1 MSEVFLFAFTAALN
15 PTLLAA
21 STVMLLMPSPKRLLL
36 GYLIGATMTSVTLGL
51 LIVFQFEESS
61 TVSTA
66 ENSLSSAQDFVL
78 GLILLVIAYVIG
90 TERHRGLVE
99 RREAKRASKP
109 KKDLAWQKV
118 LNKGSARW
126 TFVAGALLTLPGG
139 SYLAGLAEMS
149 KQELSTTETVLYVL
163 AFNVIMLALLEV
175 PLLGY
180 TFAPDWTPN
189 AVQRFRESLSRNGG
203 RILFIGALVLGILL
217 IVRGFIELL
226 T

>member
-36 GYLIGATMTSVTLGL
+36 GYLLGATMTSVTLGL
-51 LIVFQFEESS
+51 LIVFSFEGSS

-78 GLILLVIAYVIG
+78 GLLLLVIAYVIG
-90 TERHRGLVE
+90 TESHKRFVE
-99 RREAKRASKP
+99 RRHAKHADKP
-109 KKDLAWQKV
+109 KKDPAWQKV

-126 TFVAGALLTLPGG
+126 TFVVGVLLTLPGG

-163 AFNVIMLALLEV
+163 VFNVIMLALLEV

-189 AVQRFRESLSRNGG
+189 AVQRFKESLSRNGG
-203 RILFIGALVLGILL
+203 RILFIGAIVLGILL
-217 IVRGFIELL
+217 IVRGLIELL

>member
-1 MSEVFLFAFTAALN
+1 MSEVFVFAFTAAFN

-36 GYLIGATMTSVTLGL
+36 GYLLGATMTSITLGL
-51 LIVFQFEESS
+51 LIVFSFEGSS

-66 ENSLSSAQDFVL
+66 ENSLSGSQDIVL
-78 GLILLVIAYVIG
+78 GLLLLVIAYVIG
-90 TERHRGLVE
+90 TERQKGFVE
-99 RREAKRASKP
+99 RRHAKRAEKP
-109 KKDLAWQKV
+109 KKEPAWKKI
-118 LNKGSARW
+118 LSKGSARW

-139 SYLAGLAEMS
+139 SYLAGLAQMS
-149 KQELSTTETVLYVL
+149 KQGLGATETVLYVL
-163 AFNVIMLALLEV
+163 AFNVIMLALLEL

-180 TFAPDWTPN
+180 VFAPDWTPG
-189 AVQRFRESLSRNGG
+189 AVQRFKEALSRNGD

-217 IVRGFIELL
+217 IVRGLIELL